1 MSQINTNGI
10 NTNYPEPGTN
20 NSSQGFRDNFSQIRT
35 NLDTASNEITDLQ
48 NKVVVKTALDGTVLN
63 NDMANTLISNASTS
77 GFRATTYNLGN
88 ALSGTVL
95 VDVNRADVQ
104 YGAVTGNLT
113 LQFGGWAPTNT
124 ESNVVL
130 RLAVANVDA
139 VISLPSAAVSA
150 NNNFGVTTLENYQN
164 ITGTATLTAP
174 ANVSIIEYTFST
186 LDCGN
191 TISVAPNNRPF
202 QSTQIQTRSVP
213 PTGIP
218 GDVNGTIAV
227 GPSLSQIEIA
237 STNAADYLTT
247 GNTSQLYPDLPVVF
261 TGTSMEANITVGTT
275 YYVRNVVSATQFTVA
290 TSVGGGNVNLA
301 GNASPTADM
310 YGTPASYLY
319 VCTANYNSGIPESA
333 GLVNTFATGNIIELS
348 GTNNLANNA
357 PIIFTGN
364 VDTANTNLVANT
376 IYYIKSVNPGSS
388 PNVTISQ
395 SRVNGVA
402 GTAFV
407 PGTKSNLSG
416 VATIYVGGNDIWK
429 RINLT
434 SW

>member
-139 VISLPSAAVSA
+139 TISLPNAAVSA
-150 NNNFGVTTLENYQN
+150 NNNFGVTVLENYQDIN
-164 ITGTATLTAP
+164 GTATLTAP
-174 ANVSIIEYTFST
+174 SNVSILEYTFST

-191 TISVAPNNRPF
+191 TVSVSPNNRPF
-202 QSTQIQTRSVP
+202 QATQILTRTPP
-213 PTGIP
+213 PTGLP
-218 GDVNGTIAV
+218 GDVAG
-227 GPSLSQIEIA
+227 
-237 STNAADYLTT
+237 
-247 GNTSQLYPDLPVVF
+247 
-261 TGTSMEANITVGTT
+261 
-275 YYVRNVVSATQFTVA
+275 TVA
-290 TSVGGGNVNLA
+290 VDAN
-301 GNASPTADM
+301 
-310 YGTPASYLY
+310 YIY
-319 VCTANYNSGIPESA
+319 VCTDSFDSNVVQRTVG
-333 GLVNTFATGNIIELS
+333 NTLS
-348 GTNNLANNA
+348 GNLIQVSTTNNLLEDA
-357 PIIFTGN
+357 PIVFTGN
-364 VDTANTNLVANT
+364 VDTANTNLVANAV
-376 IYYIKSVNPGSS
+376 YYIKTIDDIDTPLGNI
-388 PNVTISQ
+388 TISAT
-395 SRVNGVA
+395 RTGGTA
-402 GTAFV
+402 GTTFAV
-407 PGTKSNLSG
+407 GAKANLTIDANAYIGTD
-416 VATIYVGGNDIWK
+416 VWK
-429 RINLT
+429 RVALT
-434 SW
+434 TW

>member
-139 VISLPSAAVSA
+139 TISLPNAAVSA
-150 NNNFGVTTLENYQN
+150 NNNFGVTVLENYQDIN
-164 ITGTATLTAP
+164 GTATLTAP
-174 ANVSIIEYTFST
+174 SNVSILEYTFST

-191 TISVAPNNRPF
+191 TVSVSPNNRPF
-202 QSTQIQTRSVP
+202 QATQILSRTPP
-213 PTGIP
+213 PTGLP
-218 GDVNGTIAV
+218 GDVAG
-227 GPSLSQIEIA
+227 
-237 STNAADYLTT
+237 
-247 GNTSQLYPDLPVVF
+247 
-261 TGTSMEANITVGTT
+261 
-275 YYVRNVVSATQFTVA
+275 TVA
-290 TSVGGGNVNLA
+290 VDAN
-301 GNASPTADM
+301 
-310 YGTPASYLY
+310 YLY
-319 VCTANYNSGIPESA
+319 VCTDTFDSTVYPKTVG
-333 GLVNTFATGNIIELS
+333 NTFSGNLVQMS
-348 GTNNLANNA
+348 TTNNLVVNA
-357 PIIFTGN
+357 PLIFTGN

-376 IYYIKSVNPGSS
+376 VYYIKTIVDVDS
-388 PNVTISQ
+388 PLGNITISGT
-395 SRVNGVA
+395 RTG
-402 GTAFV
+402 GTAGSTFAV
-407 PGTKSNLSG
+407 GAKANLTINANAYIGTD
-416 VATIYVGGNDIWK
+416 VWK
-429 RINLT
+429 RVALT
-434 SW
+434 AW

>member
-130 RLAVANVDA
+130 RLAVANADA
-139 VISLPSAAVSA
+139 TISLPNAAVSA
-150 NNNFGVTTLENYQN
+150 NNNFGVTVLENYQDIN
-164 ITGTATLTAP
+164 GTATLTAP
-174 ANVSIIEYTFST
+174 SNVSILEYTFST

-191 TISVAPNNRPF
+191 TISVEPNNRPF
-202 QSTQIQTRSVP
+202 QATQVLSRTPP
-213 PTGIP
+213 PTGLP
-218 GDVNGTIAV
+218 GDIA
-227 GPSLSQIEIA
+227 G
-237 STNAADYLTT
+237 
-247 GNTSQLYPDLPVVF
+247 
-261 TGTSMEANITVGTT
+261 
-275 YYVRNVVSATQFTVA
+275 TVA
-290 TSVGGGNVNLA
+290 VDAN
-301 GNASPTADM
+301 
-310 YGTPASYLY
+310 YIY
-319 VCTANYNSGIPESA
+319 VCTDTFDSNVYQKTVG
-333 GLVNTFATGNIIELS
+333 NTFSGNLVQLS
-348 GTNNLANNA
+348 TTNNLLADA

-376 IYYIKSVNPGSS
+376 VYYIKTIVDVDS
-388 PNVTISQ
+388 PLGNITISGT
-395 SRVNGVA
+395 RTG
-402 GTAFV
+402 GTAGSTFAV
-407 PGTKSNLSG
+407 GAKANLTINANAYIGTD
-416 VATIYVGGNDIWK
+416 VWK
-429 RINLT
+429 RVALT
-434 SW
+434 AW

>member
-48 NKVVVKTALDGTVLN
+48 NKVVVKTALNGTVLN

-139 VISLPSAAVSA
+139 TISLPNAAVSA
-150 NNNFGVTTLENYQN
+150 NNNFGVTILENYQDVN
-164 ITGTATLTAP
+164 GTATLTAP
-174 ANVSIIEYTFST
+174 ANVGIIEYTFST

-191 TISVAPNNRPF
+191 TISVSPNNRPF
-202 QSTQIQTRSVP
+202 QATQILTRTPP

-218 GDVNGTIAV
+218 GDVAG
-227 GPSLSQIEIA
+227 
-237 STNAADYLTT
+237 
-247 GNTSQLYPDLPVVF
+247 
-261 TGTSMEANITVGTT
+261 
-275 YYVRNVVSATQFTVA
+275 TVA
-290 TSVGGGNVNLA
+290 VDAN
-301 GNASPTADM
+301 
-310 YGTPASYLY
+310 YIY
-319 VCTANYNSGIPESA
+319 VCTDTFDSIVVERTVG
-333 GLVNTFATGNIIELS
+333 NTFSGNLIQIAPS
-348 GTNNLANNA
+348 TNDLLEDA
-357 PIIFTGN
+357 PIVFTGN

-376 IYYIKSVNPGSS
+376 VYYIKTIADVDTPLGNI
-388 PNVTISQ
+388 TISATRT
-395 SRVNGVA
+395 S
-402 GTAFV
+402 GTAGSTFAV
-407 PGTKSNLSG
+407 GAKSNL
-416 VATIYVGGNDIWK
+416 TIDANAYVGTNIWK
-429 RINLT
+429 RVELST
-434 SW
+434 W